1 MMRKVCV
8 ITGSRAEYGL
18 LRPLM
23 EKIRDDQELVLQ
35 VIVTGSHLSVEFGS
49 TLSEIVK
56 DNFEITA
63 SVDILNGDDSSLGIA
78 RAMGKGLG
86 EIANSLVESDPDLV
100 LVLGDRYE
108 IFSAVAAALVLGI
121 PVAHLHG
128 GEVTVGAFD
137 DALRHSI
144 TKMSHLHFVAAQEYK
159 DRIIQ
164 LGENPANVF
173 LVGGLG
179 VDVIKKT
186 KLLEKKMLEQMLAI
200 NFEEKSLLI
209 TFHPVTLDEISSE
222 SQLRELLSVLSELE
236 NTTMIFTKPN
246 ADTGGRALIRILEE
260 YCDKNPNAYLY
271 SSLGQLMYL
280 SCVALVDGVIG
291 NSSSGIAEVP
301 SFKKPTIN
309 IGDRQKG
316 RLLALSI
323 INCEPN
329 RESIR
334 SALVKMY
341 SSEFQFNLAQA
352 VNPYG
357 EGGATERILS
367 VIREVDLEG
376 ISKKVF
382 WDLQK

>member
-1 MMRKVCV
+1 MMRKVSV

-49 TLSEIVK
+49 TVSEIVK

-159 DRIIQ
+159 DRVIQ

-186 KLLEKKMLEQMLAI
+186 KLLEKRMLEQMLAI

-236 NTTMIFTKPN
+236 NTTMIFTMPN

-334 SALVKMY
+334 SALVEMY

>member
-35 VIVTGSHLSVEFGS
+35 VIVTGSHLSVEFGF
-49 TLSEIVK
+49 TLSEMVK

-86 EIANSLVESDPDLV
+86 EIASSLVESDPDLV

-179 VDVIKKT
+179 VDVITKT

-316 RLLALSI
+316 RLMALSI

-334 SALVKMY
+334 SALVEMY

-382 WDLQK
+382 WDLRK

>member
-334 SALVKMY
+334 SALVEMY

>member
-23 EKIRDDQELVLQ
+23 EKIRDDKELVLQ

-56 DNFEITA
+56 DKFEITA

-159 DRIIQ
+159 DRVIQ

-186 KLLEKKMLEQMLAI
+186 KLLEKRMLEQMLAI

-236 NTTMIFTKPN
+236 NTTMIFTMPN

-334 SALVKMY
+334 SALVEMY

>member
-23 EKIRDDQELVLQ
+23 EKVRDDQELVLQ
-35 VIVTGSHLSVEFGS
+35 VIVTGSHLSAEFGS

-86 EIANSLVESDPDLV
+86 EIANSLVDIDPDLV
-100 LVLGDRYE
+100 VVLGDRYE

-128 GEVTVGAFD
+128 GEITVGAFD

-144 TKMSHLHFVAAQEYK
+144 TKMSHLHFVAALEYK
-159 DRIIQ
+159 ERVIQ
-164 LGENPANVF
+164 LGENPENVF

-186 KLLEKKMLEQMLAI
+186 KLLEKRMLEQMLDI

-222 SQLRELLSVLSELE
+222 FQLRELLSVLSELDK
-236 NTTMIFTKPN
+236 TTLIFTMPN

-260 YCDKNPNAYLY
+260 YRDKNSNAYLF

-291 NSSSGIAEVP
+291 NSSSGISEVP

-334 SALVKMY
+334 SALVEMY
-341 SSEFQFNLAQA
+341 SSEFQSKLSEA

-382 WDLQK
+382 WDLRK

>member
-144 TKMSHLHFVAAQEYK
+144 TKMSHLHFVAAPEYK
-159 DRIIQ
+159 DRVIQ

-186 KLLEKKMLEQMLAI
+186 KLLEKRMLEQMLAI

-222 SQLRELLSVLSELE
+222 FQLRELLSVLSELE
-236 NTTMIFTKPN
+236 NTTIIFTMPN

-316 RLLALSI
+316 RLMALSI

-334 SALVKMY
+334 SALVEMY

-382 WDLQK
+382 WDLRK

>member
-23 EKIRDDQELVLQ
+23 EKVRDDQELVLQ
-35 VIVTGSHLSVEFGS
+35 VIVTGSHLSAEFGS

-63 SVDILNGDDSSLGIA
+63 SVGILNGDDSSLGIA

-86 EIANSLVESDPDLV
+86 EIANSLVDLDPDLV
-100 LVLGDRYE
+100 VVLGDRYE

-144 TKMSHLHFVAAQEYK
+144 TKMSHLHFVAALEYK
-159 DRIIQ
+159 DRVIQ
-164 LGENPANVF
+164 LGENPENVF

-186 KLLEKKMLEQMLAI
+186 KLLEKRMLEQMLAI

-222 SQLRELLSVLSELE
+222 FQLRELLSVLSELD
-236 NTTMIFTKPN
+236 NTTLIFTMPN

-260 YCDKNPNAYLY
+260 YCDKNSNAYLF

-280 SCVALVDGVIG
+280 SCVALVDGVLG
-291 NSSSGIAEVP
+291 NSSSGISEVP

-334 SALVKMY
+334 SALVEMY
-341 SSEFQFNLAQA
+341 SSEFQFKLAEA

-382 WDLQK
+382 WDLRK

>member
-35 VIVTGSHLSVEFGS
+35 VIVTGSHLSAEFGS

-86 EIANSLVESDPDLV
+86 EIANFLVDIDPDLV
-100 LVLGDRYE
+100 VVLGDRYE

-144 TKMSHLHFVAAQEYK
+144 TKMSHLHFVAALEYK
-159 DRIIQ
+159 ERVIQ
-164 LGENPANVF
+164 LGENPENVF

-186 KLLEKKMLEQMLAI
+186 KLLEKRMLEQMLAI

-222 SQLRELLSVLSELE
+222 FQLRELLSVLSELD
-236 NTTMIFTKPN
+236 NTTLIFTMPN

-260 YCDKNPNAYLY
+260 YCDKNSNAYLF

-291 NSSSGIAEVP
+291 NSSSGISEVP

-334 SALVKMY
+334 SSLMEMY
-341 SSEFQFNLAQA
+341 SSEFQSKLPET

-357 EGGATERILS
+357 EGGATERIFS

-382 WDLQK
+382 WDL

>member
-49 TLSEIVK
+49 TLREIVK

-144 TKMSHLHFVAAQEYK
+144 TKMSHLHFVAAPEYK
-159 DRIIQ
+159 DRVIQ

-222 SQLRELLSVLSELE
+222 FQLRELLSVLSELE
-236 NTTMIFTKPN
+236 NTTIIFTMPN

-316 RLLALSI
+316 RLMALSI

-334 SALVKMY
+334 SALVEMY

>member
-56 DNFEITA
+56 GNFEITA

-128 GEVTVGAFD
+128 GEITVGAFD

-144 TKMSHLHFVAAQEYK
+144 TKMSHLHFVAAPEYK
-159 DRIIQ
+159 DRVIQ

-186 KLLEKKMLEQMLAI
+186 KLLEKRMLEQMLAI

-222 SQLRELLSVLSELE
+222 FQLRELLSVLSELE
-236 NTTMIFTKPN
+236 NTTMIFTMPN

-301 SFKKPTIN
+301 SFKNP
-309 IGDRQKG
+309 
-316 RLLALSI
+316 LSI
-323 INCEPN
+323 
-329 RESIR
+329 
-334 SALVKMY
+334 
-341 SSEFQFNLAQA
+341 LA
-352 VNPYG
+352 
-357 EGGATERILS
+357 TDKR
-367 VIREVDLEG
+367 VDY
-376 ISKKVF
+376 
-382 WDLQK
+382 

>member
-23 EKIRDDQELVLQ
+23 EKVRDDQELVLQ
-35 VIVTGSHLSVEFGS
+35 VIVTGSHLSAEFGS

-86 EIANSLVESDPDLV
+86 EIANSLVDIDPDLV
-100 LVLGDRYE
+100 VVLGDRYE
-108 IFSAVAAALVLGI
+108 IFSAVAAALVVGI

-128 GEVTVGAFD
+128 GEVTIGAFD

-144 TKMSHLHFVAAQEYK
+144 TKMSHLHFVAALEYK
-159 DRIIQ
+159 DRVIQ
-164 LGENPANVF
+164 LGENPENVF

-186 KLLEKKMLEQMLAI
+186 KLLEKRMLEQMLAI

-222 SQLRELLSVLSELE
+222 FQLRELLSVLSELD
-236 NTTMIFTKPN
+236 NTTLIFTMPN

-260 YCDKNPNAYLY
+260 YCDKNSNAYLF

-280 SCVALVDGVIG
+280 SCVALVDGVLG
-291 NSSSGIAEVP
+291 NSSSGISEVP

-334 SALVKMY
+334 SALVEMY
-341 SSEFQFNLAQA
+341 SSEFQFKLAEA

-382 WDLQK
+382 WDLRK